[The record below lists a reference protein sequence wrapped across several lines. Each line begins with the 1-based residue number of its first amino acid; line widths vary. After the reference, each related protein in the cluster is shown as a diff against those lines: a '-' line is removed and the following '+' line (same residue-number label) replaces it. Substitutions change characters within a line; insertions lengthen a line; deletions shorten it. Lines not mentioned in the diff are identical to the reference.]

1 MTMSE
6 TIVDYW
12 PGEMP
17 FDPMSG
23 WYIIMLEDD
32 GTSFDAIGPYECKSE
47 AERILEESKLG

>member
-1 MTMSE
+1 MSE
-6 TIVDYW
+6 TIIDYW

-17 FDPMSG
+17 FDPLSG

-32 GTSFDAIGPYECKSE
+32 GTSFDAVGPYECKSE